1 MKKYLNEDLFKIII
15 SIVFALI
22 SLIINNHFLKLI
34 FLVMSYIIISYEMYF
49 KAYHNIKEGEIF
61 DENVLMIIA
70 TLGAFA
76 IKSYEEAVLVMILFQ
91 IGEYLSDLAVNK
103 SKESITKLMD
113 LRVEKIRLL
122 IDNEEKEVKVEKAKI
137 DDIFIVL
144 PGEKIPLDGV
154 IVEGNSYLDTSSLTG
169 ESQLRKVN
177 KNDDV
182 LSGTINKDGLLKI
195 KATTTYKTT
204 TAKKIIDLIE
214 NSNEEKSDT
223 ETFITK
229 FARIYTPTV
238 VFIALLLVIIPTALG
253 HDFRS
258 WLYRAL
264 VFLVTSCPCA
274 LVISVPLGYFC
285 GIGKASIEKILV
297 KGSKELDNLNN
308 IDYIILD
315 KTGTIT
321 EGVFKVSEVNT
332 KMCKEEFLK
341 LVASAEKNSIHPI
354 ATAIKESNKNELYEV
369 SNYKEIAG
377 KGISCKADNKVI
389 LVGNKKLLKD
399 NNIEVEE
406 SSSIGTIIYVAIDN
420 KYAGNIVISDKIK
433 KSSYKVNELEKV
445 INKNLVILSGDN
457 TEITKDVAKKVGV
470 EESFGNLLPTDK
482 VDYVKKYQKEG
493 RVLFVGDGIND
504 APVIRMADIGVSMGN
519 IGSDASIEASDV
531 VLMQDNLLHLKKA
544 INIAKL
550 TKRKVTESIIFA
562 ITIKF
567 IILLL
572 SLLGLTT
579 ILLAV
584 FADVGVTLLVILNV
598 LTIFFKKID

>member
-22 SLIINNHFLKLI
+22 SLIINNHFFKLI
-34 FLVMSYIIISYEMYF
+34 FLVMSYFIISYEMYIE
-49 KAYHNIKEGEIF
+49 AYHNIKDGEIF

-122 IDNEEKEVKVEKAKI
+122 IDNEEKKAKI

-177 KNDDV
+177 KNDEV
-182 LSGTINKDGLLKI
+182 LSGTINKDGVLKI

-214 NSNEEKSDT
+214 NSNEKKSDT

-332 KMCKEEFLK
+332 KMPKEEFLK

-354 ATAIKESNKNELYEV
+354 ATAIKEANKNKLYEV

-377 KGISCKADNKVI
+377 KGISCKVDNKTI

-433 KSSYKVNELEKV
+433 KSSYRVNELKKV

-457 TEITKDVAKKVGV
+457 TEITKYVAKKVGV

-544 INIAKL
+544 INIAKI

-562 ITIKF
+562 LTIKF

-584 FADVGVTLLVILNV
+584 FADVGVTLLVIFNV
-598 LTIFFKKID
+598 LTIFFRKID

>member
-22 SLIINNHFLKLI
+22 SLIINNHFFKLI
-34 FLVMSYIIISYEMYF
+34 FLVMSYFIISYEMYIE
-49 KAYHNIKEGEIF
+49 AYHNIKDGEIF

-177 KNDDV
+177 KNDEV
-182 LSGTINKDGLLKI
+182 LSGTINKDGVLKI

-214 NSNEEKSDT
+214 NSNEKKSDT

-332 KMCKEEFLK
+332 KMPKEEFLK

-354 ATAIKESNKNELYEV
+354 ATAIKEANKNKLYEV

-377 KGISCKADNKVI
+377 KGISCKVDNKTI

-433 KSSYKVNELEKV
+433 KSSYRVNELKKV

-457 TEITKDVAKKVGV
+457 TEITKYVAKKVGV

-544 INIAKL
+544 INIAKI

-562 ITIKF
+562 LTIKF

-584 FADVGVTLLVILNV
+584 FADVGVTLLVIFNV
-598 LTIFFKKID
+598 LTIFFRKID

>member
-22 SLIINNHFLKLI
+22 SLIINNHFFKLI
-34 FLVMSYIIISYEMYF
+34 FLVMSYFIISYEMYIE
-49 KAYHNIKEGEIF
+49 AYHNIKDGEIF

-70 TLGAFA
+70 TLGAFV

-113 LRVEKIRLL
+113 LRVEKIRL
-122 IDNEEKEVKVEKAKI
+122 IIADEEKEVKVEKAKI

-154 IVEGNSYLDTSSLTG
+154 IVAGNSYLDTSSLTG

-182 LSGTINKDGLLKI
+182 LSGTINKDGVLKI

-214 NSNEEKSDT
+214 NSNEKKSDT
-223 ETFITK
+223 ETFITR

-238 VFIALLLVIIPTALG
+238 VFIALLLVIIPTFLG
-253 HDFRS
+253 QDFHS

-285 GIGKASIEKILV
+285 GIGKASLEKILI

-332 KMCKEEFLK
+332 KMPKEEFLK
-341 LVASAEKNSIHPI
+341 LVASAEEKSIHPI
-354 ATAIKESNKNELYEV
+354 ATAIKESNKNKLYEV

-377 KGISCKADNKVI
+377 KGISCKVDNKTI

-399 NNIEVEE
+399 NNVEVEE
-406 SSSIGTIIYVAIDN
+406 SSSIGTIIYVTIDN

-470 EESFGNLLPTDK
+470 EESYGNLLPTDK

-562 ITIKF
+562 LTIKF

-572 SLLGLTT
+572 SLFGLTT

-584 FADVGVTLLVILNV
+584 FADVGVTLLVIFNV
-598 LTIFFKKID
+598 LTIFFRKID